1 MPVPGSRKRLDVN
14 FFDRSAI
21 ENPWPL
27 YEQVRAAG
35 RVVWNEYIHGWM
47 VTGFDDCWQVFADDG
62 ERFSAVPGHPE
73 VLPWF
78 EAPTMISTDGAEHQR
93 LRRCLA
99 PMFTRRAMDRWE
111 QRVEVVVEQLLAPLA
126 AGDTTYDLIA
136 DFTMVPTIIVAE
148 MLGVPQERHGDFR
161 RWSNTIVSNLS
172 YGHED
177 ERARAAMVAAA
188 AELNAYLREE
198 IERHRVEQPDDLF
211 TEMIRAAADS
221 GAMSDDEVRAAAVLL
236 LVAGYDTTAKL
247 LSNALLA
254 FEENPGQRA
263 LLVADPS
270 LMPDAIEEVLRW
282 RSTVQMIPRTV
293 VRDMQFGDS
302 EIKAGEM
309 IYAMIA
315 AANRDPSR
323 WDNPDVF
330 DVRRPHQAHYGF
342 GYGSHLC
349 LGAPLARLEGKVA
362 LQALLRLAP
371 DYRLRGID
379 LGPSFFVRGPERGF
393 LDVAASV

>member
-1 MPVPGSRKRLDVN
+1 MPGKRLDIN
-14 FFDRSAI
+14 FFDRPAI

-27 YEQVRAAG
+27 YEQVRGTG
-35 RVVWNEYIHGWM
+35 RVVWNEFIHGWM
-47 VTGFDDCWQVFADDG
+47 VTGFDDCREVLTDDG
-62 ERFSAVPGHPE
+62 ERFSAVPSDPR

-78 EAPTMISTDGAEHQR
+78 EAPTMISSDGADHQR
-93 LRRCLA
+93 LRKCLA
-99 PMFTRRAMDRWE
+99 PMITRRAVEHWE
-111 QRVEVVVEQLLAPLA
+111 ERVDAVVEQLLAPLA
-126 AGDTTYDLIA
+126 AGDASYDLIA

-148 MLGVPQERHGDFR
+148 MLGVPEERHGDFR

-177 ERARAAMVAAA
+177 ERGRAAMAAA
-188 AELNAYLREE
+188 SAELNAYLREE
-198 IERHRVEQPDDLF
+198 IERHRAEQPDDLF
-211 TEMIRAAADS
+211 TAMIRAASQDGSMS
-221 GAMSDDEVRAAAVLL
+221 GDEVRAAAVLL
-236 LVAGYDTTAKL
+236 LIAGYDTTAKL

-254 FEENPGQRA
+254 FEENPAQRA
-263 LLVADPS
+263 LLAADPS

-282 RSTVQMIPRTV
+282 RSTVQMIPRIV
-293 VRDMQFGDS
+293 ARDMAFGDA
-302 EIKAGEM
+302 ELTAGQM
-309 IYAMIA
+309 IYAMVA

-323 WDNPDVF
+323 WDNPDAF

-371 DYRLRGID
+371 EFRLRDVD

-393 LDVAASV
+393 LDATALV

>member
-1 MPVPGSRKRLDVN
+1 MSRKQLDIN
-14 FFDRSAI
+14 FFDRSVI
-21 ENPWPL
+21 ENPWPR
-27 YEQVRAAG
+27 YEQARAVG
-35 RVVWNEYIHGWM
+35 RVVWNEIIHGWM
-47 VTGFDDCWQVFADDG
+47 VTGFDDCSQVLTDDG
-62 ERFSAVPGHPE
+62 EQFSAVPSDPQ

-78 EAPTMISTDGAEHQR
+78 EAPTMISTDGADHVR
-93 LRRCLA
+93 LRKCLA
-99 PMFTRRAMDRWE
+99 PMFTRRAMTPWE
-111 QRVEVVVEQLLAPLA
+111 PRVEAVVEQLLAPLA

-148 MLGVPQERHGDFR
+148 MLGVPQERHADFR

-172 YGHED
+172 WGHES
-177 ERARAAMVAAA
+177 EQARTAMLTAAH
-188 AELNAYLREE
+188 ELNAYLREE
-198 IERHRVEQPDDLF
+198 IQRHRVEQPDDLF
-211 TEMIRAAADS
+211 TAMIRAS
-221 GAMSDDEVRAAAVLL
+221 GAGVMSNDEMRAAAVLL
-236 LVAGYDTTAKL
+236 LAAGYDTTAKL

-282 RSTVQMIPRTV
+282 RSTVQMIPRIV
-293 VRDMQFGDS
+293 VKDMTFGDA

-309 IYAMIA
+309 VYTMIA

-323 WDNPDVF
+323 WEDPDVF

-349 LGAPLARLEGKVA
+349 LGAPLARLEAKIA

-371 DYRLRGID
+371 DFSLRGVD
-379 LGPSFFVRGPERGF
+379 FGLSFFVRGPERGF
-393 LDVAASV
+393 LDVTALV